1 MQLMDDLQVTTLDGP
16 GAVIE
21 SGSVEKFR
29 GGLRGP
35 SLLAGDAG
43 YDEARAIWNGSI
55 DRHPAIIAQCSGA
68 ADVIDAINFARKHD
82 LLVAVRGG
90 GHNVAGNAVCDG
102 GLVIDLST
110 MNGVR
115 VDPTARRAHVGGGA
129 LLGDVDRETQAFGL
143 AAPLGVVSLTGVAG
157 LTLCG
162 ELGWLRR
169 NHGMACDALVSVD
182 IVTADGNLVSA
193 SKTKNPDL
201 FWGIRGGGGNF
212 GVVTS
217 FEFELYSVG
226 PMVTLCAPFYP
237 LNKDSGDVI
246 RRWRDF
252 MAAAP
257 EDISSNCLIWSIP
270 AHPNFPEELQGTPVI
285 ITAAVHSGMLEDGE
299 RLLQP
304 LRDLGTPVLDL
315 SGPVPYAGVQ
325 SAFDPLF
332 AKGER
337 QNYWK
342 SLYLDTLDDG
352 AIERIVARA
361 LDRPSP
367 WALIA
372 LWHLGGAMNRV
383 DPAKTALGERS
394 APYLL
399 SLDTSWTDPAENERA
414 IAWTRAAW
422 AEMKP
427 FSRGGAYL
435 NFPGQGEEGEALLR
449 ASYGSANYDRL
460 VELKTK
466 YDPTNLF
473 RLNQNILPAK

>member
-1 MQLMDDLQVTTLDGP
+1 MGGLQVVTHQGP
-16 GAVIE
+16 EANIE
-21 SGSVEKFR
+21 SAALEEFR

-35 SLLAGDAG
+35 SLLASDAG
-43 YDEARAIWNGSI
+43 YDEARSIWNGSI
-55 DRHPAIIAQCSGA
+55 DKRPAIIAQCSGA
-68 ADVIDAINFARKHD
+68 ADVIDAVNFARTHD
-82 LLVAVRGG
+82 LVLAVRGG

-102 GLVIDLST
+102 GLVIDLSL

-115 VDPTARRAHVGGGA
+115 VDSAARTVRSGGGA

-162 ELGWLRR
+162 GLGWLRR
-169 NHGMACDALVSVD
+169 KHGMACDALKSVD
-182 IVTADGNLVSA
+182 IVTADGALVTA
-193 SKTKNPDL
+193 SKTDTADL
-201 FWGIRGGGGNF
+201 YWGIRGGGGNF

-217 FEFELYSVG
+217 FEFDIYPVG

-237 LNKDSGDVI
+237 MDDDAGDIVH
-246 RRWRDF
+246 RWRDF
-252 MAAAP
+252 MAEAS
-257 EDISSNCLIWSIP
+257 EDISSTCLFWTIP
-270 AHPNFPEELQGTPVI
+270 DHPNFPEELHGTPVV
-285 ITAAVHSGMLEDGE
+285 ITAAVHTGPLEEGE

-304 LRDLGTPVLDL
+304 LRSLGTPVLDL
-315 SGPVPYAGVQ
+315 SGPAPYNGVQ
-325 SAFDPLF
+325 TAFDPLF
-332 AKGER
+332 LKGER

-342 SLYLDTLDDG
+342 SLYLDTLDDD
-352 AIERIVARA
+352 AIGRVVARGRN
-361 LDRPSP
+361 RPDP

-372 LWHLGGAMNRV
+372 LWHLGGAMNQV
-383 DPAKTALGERS
+383 DSMETALGERS
-394 APYLL
+394 APYLF
-399 SLDTSWTDPAENERA
+399 SLDTSWTDPADNESA

-435 NFPGQGEEGEALLR
+435 NFPGQGEEGEVLLR
-449 ASYGSANYDRL
+449 ASYGSNNYDRL

-466 YDPTNLF
+466 FDPTNLF

>member
-1 MQLMDDLQVTTLDGP
+1 
-16 GAVIE
+16 
-21 SGSVEKFR
+21 
-29 GGLRGP
+29 
-35 SLLAGDAG
+35 
-43 YDEARAIWNGSI
+43 
-55 DRHPAIIAQCSGA
+55 
-68 ADVIDAINFARKHD
+68 
-82 LLVAVRGG
+82 
-90 GHNVAGNAVCDG
+90 
-102 GLVIDLST
+102 
-110 MNGVR
+110 
-115 VDPTARRAHVGGGA
+115 
-129 LLGDVDRETQAFGL
+129 
-143 AAPLGVVSLTGVAG
+143 
-157 LTLCG
+157 
-162 ELGWLRR
+162 
-169 NHGMACDALVSVD
+169 
-182 IVTADGNLVSA
+182 
-193 SKTKNPDL
+193 
-201 FWGIRGGGGNF
+201 
-212 GVVTS
+212 VVTS

-257 EDISSNCLIWSIP
+257 EDVSSNCLIWSIP
-270 AHPNFPEELQGTPVI
+270 AHSNFPEELHGTPVI

-299 RLLQP
+299 RLLRP

-315 SGPVPYAGVQ
+315 SGPVPYVGVQ

-383 DPAKTALGERS
+383 DPATTALGERS

-399 SLDTSWTDPAENERA
+399 SLDSSWTDPAENEGA

-460 VELKTK
+460 VELKTI

>member
-1 MQLMDDLQVTTLDGP
+1 MDDLQVTTLDGP

-21 SGSVEKFR
+21 SGSVEEFR

-35 SLLAGDAG
+35 LLLAGDAG

-55 DRHPAIIAQCSGA
+55 ERHPALIAQCSGA
-68 ADVIDAINFARKHD
+68 ADVIDSINFARKHD

-90 GHNVAGNAVCDG
+90 GHNVAGNAICDG

-115 VDPTARRAHVGGGA
+115 VDPTARRARIGGGA

-162 ELGWLRR
+162 GLGWLRR

-193 SKTKNPDL
+193 SRTKNPDL
-201 FWGIRGGGGNF
+201 FWAIRGGGGNF

-226 PMVTLCAPFYP
+226 PMVTLCAPFY
-237 LNKDSGDVI
+237 LLTKDSGDVI

-257 EDISSNCLIWSIP
+257 EDVSSNCLIWSIP
-270 AHPNFPEELQGTPVI
+270 AHPNFPEELHGTPVI

-304 LRDLGTPVLDL
+304 LRDFGTPVLDL
-315 SGPVPYAGVQ
+315 SGPVPYVGVQ

-367 WALIA
+367 WTLIA

-383 DPAKTALGERS
+383 DPATTALGERS

-399 SLDTSWTDPAENERA
+399 SLDSSWTDPAQNESA